1 MTSLIPTPELR
12 EPALAAL
19 TLCALSCLA
28 LASHLHVRFFDHR
41 GVHTLQVYA
50 AVLAAVA
57 GCGLLVVG
65 PRVLGGSGVGWGLLV
80 SPLLGAAVA
89 PLVAAADTLITR
101 RLGRRAARSAA
112 RGPDRGGSRGGAP
125 ATAPRARATRPVGQA
140 ARLAGASSATTTTQ
154 QWTPNRRDTDVALP
168 LGWLVAVGVL
178 EECVFRGTL
187 TGVALTEQGIA
198 LRVLILVAAT
208 GAFALSHI
216 FFGWAQVAAK
226 LPLSVTALALTLV
239 TGSVLGAIV
248 THALF
253 NVRIWRYQNTVRG
266 ASSSARSTA
275 ESAGS
280 ARSAG
285 SAPSTRSAGGES
297 RRPSRARG
305 RTVAP

>member
-1 MTSLIPTPELR
+1 MTSLIHTPELR

-50 AVLAAVA
+50 AVLAVVA

-65 PRVLGGSGVGWGLLV
+65 PRVLGSGVGWGLLV

-89 PLVAAADTLITR
+89 PLVATTDTLITR
-101 RLGRRAARSAA
+101 RLGRRAARSTA
-112 RGPDRGGSRGGAP
+112 RDRGRGANRDGTTRGGRAP
-125 ATAPRARATRPVGQA
+125 ATAPRARTTRPVGQA
-140 ARLAGASSATTTTQ
+140 ARLAGASSTTTTRQ
-154 QWTPNRRDTDVALP
+154 QWTPSHRDTDVALP

-187 TGVALTEQGIA
+187 TGVALTQHGIA
-198 LRVLILVAAT
+198 QRVLILLAAT
-208 GAFALSHI
+208 GTFALSHI

-226 LPLSVTALALTLV
+226 LPLSVIALALTLA
-239 TGSVLGAIV
+239 TGSVLGAVV

-253 NVRIWRYQNTVRG
+253 NARIWRYQNTVRG
-266 ASSSARSTA
+266 AAPDARDKD
-275 ESAGS
+275 
-280 ARSAG
+280 
-285 SAPSTRSAGGES
+285 

-305 RTVAP
+305 RTVAS

>member
-1 MTSLIPTPELR
+1 MTSLIHTPELR

-41 GVHTLQVYA
+41 GMHTLQVYA
-50 AVLAAVA
+50 AVLAVVA

-65 PRVLGGSGVGWGLLV
+65 PRVLGSGVGWGLLV

-101 RLGRRAARSAA
+101 RLGRRAARSAT
-112 RGPDRGGSRGGAP
+112 RGGRAP

-140 ARLAGASSATTTTQ
+140 ARLAGASSATTTKQ
-154 QWTPNRRDTDVALP
+154 QWTPSHRDTDVALP

-187 TGVALTEQGIA
+187 TGVALTQQGITA
-198 LRVLILVAAT
+198 RVLILLAAT

-226 LPLSVTALALTLV
+226 LPLSVTALAITLV
-239 TGSVLGAIV
+239 TGSVLGAVV

-266 ASSSARSTA
+266 A
-275 ESAGS
+275 
-280 ARSAG
+280 
-285 SAPSTRSAGGES
+285 
-297 RRPSRARG
+297 
-305 RTVAP
+305 VAS

>member
-1 MTSLIPTPELR
+1 MTSLIHTHELR

-50 AVLAAVA
+50 AVLAVVA

-65 PRVLGGSGVGWGLLV
+65 PRVLGSGVGWGLLV

-89 PLVAAADTLITR
+89 PLVATADTLITR

-112 RGPDRGGSRGGAP
+112 RDQGRGANRDGTTRGGRAP

-140 ARLAGASSATTTTQ
+140 ARLAGASSATTTRQ
-154 QWTPNRRDTDVALP
+154 QWTPSHRDTDVALP

-187 TGVALTEQGIA
+187 TGVALTQHGLA
-198 LRVLILVAAT
+198 QRVLILLAAT

-226 LPLSVTALALTLV
+226 LPLSVIALALTLA
-239 TGSVLGAIV
+239 TGSALGAVV

-266 ASSSARSTA
+266 AAPDARDKD
-275 ESAGS
+275 
-280 ARSAG
+280 
-285 SAPSTRSAGGES
+285 
-297 RRPSRARG
+297 RRASRARG
-305 RTVAP
+305 RTVAS